1 MAGALA
7 FFTVFAIPPI
17 FIIIIYLIGLF
28 TGYQVAEAK
37 LFNQLQL
44 IMGVSQANVM
54 HNIVSHYFGPNQNV
68 FQRILRIG
76 IFIFASSSY
85 FIIIQHAINRI
96 WQVKPVAKNN
106 IIKILEN
113 RAISFG
119 IIILMG
125 LILGLSLIS
134 HTLFVSF
141 QSKIYHL
148 IPGLSHF
155 LVSGLGVV
163 ISLILG
169 ALGFAVVFRFLP
181 DVYIQWKVVW
191 VGAVI
196 TSVLFL
202 IGNSLI
208 SLGLTGSNI
217 KSMYG
222 SAGSMALFLLWVF
235 YSNIILFYGAEIT
248 RQYARSFAKTIQPKP
263 HAIKIETKEIPQKKE
278 IPS

>member
-17 FIIIIYLIGLF
+17 FIIIIYFIGLF

-37 LFNQLQL
+37 LFNQLRL
-44 IMGVSQANVM
+44 VMGTSQANVM
-54 HNIVSHYFGPNQNV
+54 HNIVTHYFAVNQNI

-96 WQVKPVAKNN
+96 WQVKPVVKNN
-106 IIKILEN
+106 VVRILEN

-125 LILGLSLIS
+125 VILGLSLVS
-134 HTLFVSF
+134 HTLFVSL
-141 QSKIYHL
+141 QSKVHHIFPDISPL
-148 IPGLSHF
+148 
-155 LVSGLGVV
+155 LVSGVGVI

-169 ALGFAVVFRFLP
+169 TLGFAVVFRFLP
-181 DVYIQWKVVW
+181 DVNIQWKVVW

-196 TSVLFL
+196 TSVLFM

-263 HAIKIETKEIPQKKE
+263 HAVRIETNKIPREQRM
-278 IPS
+278 SS